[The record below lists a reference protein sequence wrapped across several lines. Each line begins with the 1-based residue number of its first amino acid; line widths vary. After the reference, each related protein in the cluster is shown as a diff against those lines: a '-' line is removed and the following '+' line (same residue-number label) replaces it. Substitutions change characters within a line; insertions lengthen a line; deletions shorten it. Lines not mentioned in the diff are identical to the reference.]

1 MKEPVRGDWVS
12 QIEIN
17 LKELNILETFE
28 GLQSMTHSMF
38 MKRIKS
44 QIMKKALEYLLGQRN
59 WIPESRNGWLSTTY
73 EYKT

>member
-1 MKEPVRGDWVS
+1 MEQKEDSMIKKCFSLQMKEPVRGDWVS

-59 WIPESRNGWLSTTY
+59 
-73 EYKT
+73 